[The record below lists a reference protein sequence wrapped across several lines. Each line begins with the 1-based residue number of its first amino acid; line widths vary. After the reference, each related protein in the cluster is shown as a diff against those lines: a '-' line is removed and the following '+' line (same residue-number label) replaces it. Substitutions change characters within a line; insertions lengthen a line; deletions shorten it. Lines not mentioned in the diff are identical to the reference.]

1 MVPFGPLD
9 VQLQRQRRVETA
21 KAPWLLKSER
31 EKKKKILISNLKRQH
46 INIKAVIKLYEDG
59 EHSVLSLS
67 YMNMKA

>member
-31 EKKKKILISNLKRQH
+31 EKKKKNPHFESETTTYQH
-46 INIKAVIKLYEDG
+46 QSCDQTVRG
-59 EHSVLSLS
+59 WGT
-67 YMNMKA
+67 